1 MREELLYADRPVFV
15 PQGICMA
22 ASVTQ
27 GLQFSRSFRAPL
39 DAVMEQWL
47 DPQLRGVWLTP
58 MMDPCFEITHVAPA
72 RLEAIETD
80 GVHAARIVF
89 ACVHDDDLSTVS
101 IHIEPSA
108 PITTAMLIASGY
120 ADHWEER
127 LYALADALLIHHP

>member
-1 MREELLYADRPVFV
+1 MQDELLFAERPVLV
-15 PQGICMA
+15 PQGA
-22 ASVTQ
+22 NVPARVTT
-27 GLQFSRSFRAPL
+27 GLRLSRSFRAPL

-58 MMDPCFEITHVAPA
+58 MMDPRFEIMHVAPA

-101 IHIEPSA
+101 INIEPSA

-127 LYALADALLIHHP
+127 LYALADALLIHYP